1 MKTHW
6 IADAGQGPK
15 GLKPACGAKHKG
27 TGRPALSTPL
37 ARYVTC
43 RKCKALVQDGLR
55 AAIAAGTIP
64 APESSSG
71 MASLD
76 EAPTPGHL
84 AD

>member
-1 MKTHW
+1 MRTHW
-6 IADAGQGPK
+6 IADGGRAST
-15 GLKPACGAKHKG
+15 GLKPACGAKYRG
-27 TGRPALSTPL
+27 TGKPGLSTPL

-76 EAPTPGHL
+76 EAPTPGHP